1 MNYYPL
7 EIAGLR
13 LMLEAEF
20 PLTLHKYLQPFLKE
34 QFSKPPDYIYHLTN
48 AFPPSQCSEIV
59 FSDSRMT
66 VFSSK
71 GREVRRYT
79 MWDSDPHSPVN
90 PALFPAEDRKYTLYC
105 PPPHQKIY
113 AEACELTP
121 MLALEAVFAQNR
133 RLILHSSVVLYRG
146 EAVLFCA
153 ASGVGK
159 STQAALWKKTFNV
172 EILNGDRCVIE
183 QTESGFIAHGSPYS
197 GSSEICKCKSA
208 RIRGIFL
215 LSQAREN
222 RIFRLSEM
230 ELFRGMFPQI
240 VVNLWNA
247 EQVQTIT
254 DMLADLIAKI
264 PIYQLACRPDRE
276 AAELAEKT
284 LF

>member
-71 GREVRRYT
+71 GRGVRRYT

-208 RIRGIFL
+208 PIKGIFL
-215 LSQAREN
+215 ISQAKEN
-222 RIFRLSEM
+222 TVSRPAEM
-230 ELFRGMFPQI
+230 EALRKLFLQT
-240 VVNLWNA
+240 VVNLWNPK
-247 EQVQTIT
+247 QVQTIT
-254 DMLADLIAKI
+254 DELADLIAKI

-276 AAELAEKT
+276 AAELAEET

>member
-48 AFPPSQCSEIV
+48 AAAPPPCGEVV

-66 VFSSK
+66 VYSSA
-71 GREVRRYT
+71 ERRYT
-79 MWDSDPHSPVN
+79 MWDKNPACSEN
-90 PALFPAEDRKYTLYC
+90 PALLPSGKRDFTLYC
-105 PPPHQKIY
+105 PAPHQKIY
-113 AEACELTP
+113 AKACELTP

-159 STQAALWKKTFNV
+159 STQAALWEKTFNV

-208 RIRGIFL
+208 PIKGIFL
-215 LSQAREN
+215 ISQAKEN
-222 RIFRLSEM
+222 TVSRPAEM
-230 ELFRGMFPQI
+230 EALRKLFLQT
-240 VVNLWNA
+240 VVNLWNPK
-247 EQVQTIT
+247 QVQTIT
-254 DMLADLIAKI
+254 DELADLIAKI

>member
-13 LMLEAEF
+13 LLLEAEF

-34 QFSKPPDYIYHLTN
+34 RFSELPNIVYHLTN
-48 AFPPSQCSEIV
+48 AAAPPPCGEVV

-66 VFSSK
+66 VYSSA
-71 GREVRRYT
+71 ERRYT
-79 MWDSDPHSPVN
+79 MWDKNPACSEN
-90 PALFPAEDRKYTLYC
+90 PALLPSGKRDFTLYC
-105 PPPHQKIY
+105 PAPHQKIY
-113 AEACELTP
+113 AKECELTP

-133 RLILHSSVVLYRG
+133 RFILHSSVVLHRG

-153 ASGVGK
+153 PSGVGK
-159 STQAALWKKTFNV
+159 STQAALWEQIFGA
-172 EILNGDRCVIE
+172 EILNGDRCVLE
-183 QTESGFIAHGSPYS
+183 QKETAFIAHGSPYS

-254 DMLADLIAKI
+254 DMLADLIANI
-264 PIYQLACRPDRE
+264 PIYQLSCRPDRE